1 MAEMLIQS
9 TTLTDLAN
17 AIRQKTGD
25 TSTMTPEKM
34 IEKINNITVAGE
46 LQNKTVSPDYNQHII
61 TPDNNYVGL
70 KQVIVNAI
78 PSNWIPLPEEIKA
91 GDYPIYGLTTKSKI
105 TSTSYTDLGIYVF
118 TANRPG
124 TYRFKWCCMK
134 PAVTLGG
141 SGTCASALFLND
153 VSQFENT
160 SFSDNCQY
168 NSVDVTM
175 KAGDVVR
182 IKGKHSGGMYAT
194 YIYGVHVCID
204 WSNPNAFFV

>member
-1 MAEMLIQS
+1 MAEYLIQD
-9 TTLTDLAN
+9 TTLIELAN
-17 AIRQKTGD
+17 IIRKKNNYNSSLTLNQIVNEVD
-25 TSTMTPEKM
+25 TIAS
-34 IEKINNITVAGE
+34 GE
-46 LQNKTVSPDYNQHII
+46 LQEKIISPSYNQQVV
-61 TPDNNYVGL
+61 TYDEEYVGL
-70 KQVIVNAI
+70 NKVTVNAI
-78 PSNWIPLPEEIKA
+78 PSNWIPLPDPIVA
-91 GDYPIYGLTTKSKI
+91 GDYPIYGLTTSEKI
-105 TSTSYTDLGIYVF
+105 TSTSYTDLDLYIF

-153 VSQFENT
+153 VQQFENT

-204 WSNPNAFFV
+204 WSNANAFFI